1 MTLNEI
7 LTNVKELKPNQF
19 EDKVLLEW
27 INTIEGK
34 VENEVL
40 CMREED
46 ERIKALGYKKYTE
59 ETDRRTE
66 LLVPD
71 PYTDLYRYYL
81 FAMIDLTNEET
92 DRYANDMLMFNNS
105 WTEFANYWYRT
116 HKTALQQRFRV

>member
-19 EDKVLLEW
+19 EDKALLEW

-46 ERIKALGYKKYTE
+46 ERIKTLGYKKYTE
-59 ETDRRTE
+59 ETDMRTE